1 MKAGST
7 KIKETT
13 QDRIFSMITLILI
26 MAMIIIVAYPLYFV
40 LVASVSSPAVVNSG
54 DLLLYPKGFSLIGYN
69 NILGNTKL
77 WAGYANTL
85 FYTVMGTLVGVSIT
99 ILAGYAFSRSDLPG
113 RNLLMGIFVFT
124 MYFSGG
130 LVPLYLVVKQLN
142 LINTR
147 TIIILLGSV
156 SVYNII
162 IARSFFVSSIP
173 KELQEAAFV
182 DGCTNQ
188 RFFFEIV
195 VPISKPIIAVITLY
209 CAIAYWNSFFNAM
222 IYLNDTDKYPL
233 QLVLREIL
241 LSFQMMQQQAANG
254 GGVVDAETLAEMNT
268 LVEVV
273 KYGVIVVATVPV
285 LIIYP
290 FIQKYFVKGVM
301 IGAVKG

>member
-1 MKAGST
+1 MKRTSS
-7 KIKETT
+7 KIKETL
-13 QDRIFSMITLILI
+13 QDRVFTWITLIMI
-26 MAMIIIVAYPLYFV
+26 IAIIIIVAYPLYFV

-54 DLLLYPKGFSLIGYN
+54 DLLLYPKGFSLVGYEH
-69 NILGNTKL
+69 ILQNAKL
-77 WAGYANTL
+77 WSGYANTI

-113 RNLLMGIFVFT
+113 RNILMGIFVFT

-162 IARSFFVSSIP
+162 ITRSFFTSTIP

-182 DGCTNQ
+182 DGCSNQ

-209 CAIAYWNSFFNAM
+209 CAIAHWNSFFNAM
-222 IYLNDTDKYPL
+222 IYLIDMDKYPL

-241 LSFQMMQQQAANG
+241 LSFQMMMQQASNG
-254 GGVVDAETLAEMNT
+254 GSIDIESMSEMNT

-273 KYGVIVVATVPV
+273 KYGVIVVSTIPV
-285 LIIYP
+285 LLIYP

>member
-26 MAMIIIVAYPLYFV
+26 MAIIIIVAYPLYFV

-182 DGCTNQ
+182 DGCTNH

>member
-1 MKAGST
+1 MKIAST
-7 KIKETT
+7 KIKETM
-13 QDRIFSMITLILI
+13 QDRVFTWITLVLI
-26 MAMIIIVAYPLYFV
+26 IAIIIIVAYPLYFV
-40 LVASVSSPAVVNSG
+40 LVASVSNPAVVNSG
-54 DLLLYPKGFSLIGYN
+54 DLLLYPKGFSLLGYEH
-69 NILGNTKL
+69 IIQNTKL
-77 WAGYANTL
+77 WSGYANTI

-99 ILAGYAFSRSDLPG
+99 VLAGYAFSRSDLPG
-113 RNLLMGIFVFT
+113 RNILMGLFVFT

-130 LVPLYLVVKQLN
+130 LVPLYLVVKQLH

-162 IARSFFVSSIP
+162 ITRSFFTSTIP

-182 DGCTNQ
+182 DGCSNQ
-188 RFFFEIV
+188 RFFLEIV

-209 CAIAYWNSFFNAM
+209 CAIAHWNSFFNAM
-222 IYLNDTDKYPL
+222 IYLNDMDKYPL

-241 LSFQMMQQQAANG
+241 LSFQMMMQQASNG
-254 GGVVDAETLAEMNT
+254 GSIDIESLSEMNT

-273 KYGVIVVATVPV
+273 KYGVIVVSTIPV
-285 LIIYP
+285 LMIYP

>member
-1 MKAGST
+1 MKAGSN
-7 KIKETT
+7 KIKETR
-13 QDRIFSMITLILI
+13 QDCIFNLITITLII
-26 MAMIIIVAYPLYFV
+26 GIIIIVAYPLYFV
-40 LVASVSSPAVVNSG
+40 LVASVSSPAAVNSG
-54 DLLLYPKGFSLIGYN
+54 DLLLYPKGFSLIGYS
-69 NILGNTKL
+69 NIFKNTQL
-77 WAGYANTL
+77 WSGYANTI
-85 FYTVMGTLVGVSIT
+85 FYTVMGTLVGVTIT
-99 ILAGYAFSRSDLPG
+99 ILSGYAFSRSDLPG
-113 RNLLMGIFVFT
+113 RNILMGIFIFT

-130 LVPLYLVVKQLN
+130 LVPLYLVVKQLH

-162 IARSFFVSSIP
+162 IARSFFASTIP

-241 LSFQMMQQQAANG
+241 LSFQMMQQQAASG
-254 GGVVDAETLAEMNT
+254 GGVDAETVAEMNT

-273 KYGVIVVATVPV
+273 KYGVIVVATIPV

>member
-1 MKAGST
+1 MKAVST
-7 KIKETT
+7 KIKETR
-13 QDRIFSMITLILI
+13 QDRLFTWITITLII
-26 MAMIIIVAYPLYFV
+26 AIIIIVAYPLYFV
-40 LVASVSSPAVVNSG
+40 LVASVSSPAAVNSG
-54 DLLLYPKGFSLIGYN
+54 DLLLYPKGFSLIGYE
-69 NILGNTKL
+69 NILQNAKL
-77 WAGYANTL
+77 WSGYANTI

-113 RNLLMGIFVFT
+113 RNILMGIFVFT

-130 LVPLYLVVKQLN
+130 LVPLYLVVKQLH
-142 LINTR
+142 LIDTR
-147 TIIILLGSV
+147 AIIILLGSV

-162 IARSFFVSSIP
+162 IARSFFASSIP

-195 VPISKPIIAVITLY
+195 IPISKPIIAVITLY

-241 LSFQMMQQQAANG
+241 LSFQMMMQQAASG
-254 GGVVDAETLAEMNT
+254 GGVDAETVSEMNT

-273 KYGVIVVATVPV
+273 KYGVIVVATIPV

>member
-1 MKAGST
+1 MNT
-7 KIKETT
+7 HIKEGLG
-13 QDRIFSMITLILI
+13 DRIFNGVTLILI
-26 MAMIIIVAYPLYFV
+26 LLIIVVVAYPLYFV
-40 LVASVSSPAVVNSG
+40 LVASMSSPTAVNSG
-54 DLLLYPKGFSLIGYN
+54 KILLYPEGFSLIGYQ
-69 NILGNTKL
+69 NILENTKL
-77 WAGYANTL
+77 WSGYANTI
-85 FYTVMGTLVGVSIT
+85 FYTLAGTFLGVCCT
-99 ILAGYAFSRSDLPG
+99 IMAGYAFSRTDLPG
-113 RNLLMGIFVFT
+113 RNLLMGLFVFT

-130 LVPLYLVVKQLN
+130 LIPLYLVVKQLH

-147 TIIILLGSV
+147 GIIVLLGSI

-162 IARSFFVSSIP
+162 IARSFFTSSIP

-188 RFFFEIV
+188 RFFVSIV

-209 CAIAYWNSFFNAM
+209 CAISYWNSFFNAM
-222 IYLNDTDKYPL
+222 IYLNDRNKFPL

-241 LSFQMMQQQAANG
+241 LSFQVMQQQAASG
-254 GGVVDAETLAEMNT
+254 GGVDAETIAEMNT

-273 KYGVIVVATVPV
+273 KYGVIVVAAVPV
-285 LIIYP
+285 LFIYP

>member
-1 MKAGST
+1 MKAVST
-7 KIKETT
+7 KIKETK
-13 QDRIFSMITLILI
+13 QDRLFTWITITLII
-26 MAMIIIVAYPLYFV
+26 AIIIIVAYPLYFV
-40 LVASVSSPAVVNSG
+40 LVASVSSPAAVNSG
-54 DLLLYPKGFSLIGYN
+54 DLLLYPKGFSLIGYE
-69 NILGNTKL
+69 NIFQNAKL
-77 WAGYANTL
+77 WSGYANTI
-85 FYTVMGTLVGVSIT
+85 FYTVMGTLAGVSIT

-113 RNLLMGIFVFT
+113 RNILMGIFVFT

-130 LVPLYLVVKQLN
+130 LVPLYLVVKQLH
-142 LINTR
+142 LIDTR
-147 TIIILLGSV
+147 AIIILLGSV
-156 SVYNII
+156 SVYNVI
-162 IARSFFVSSIP
+162 IARSFFASTIP

-195 VPISKPIIAVITLY
+195 IPISKPIIAVITLY

-222 IYLNDTDKYPL
+222 IYLNDMDKYPL

-241 LSFQMMQQQAANG
+241 LSFQMMMQQAASG
-254 GGVVDAETLAEMNT
+254 GGVDAETVSEMNT

-273 KYGVIVVATVPV
+273 KYGVIVVATIPV

>member
-26 MAMIIIVAYPLYFV
+26 IAIIIIVAYPLYFV

-113 RNLLMGIFVFT
+113 RNLLMGIFGFT

-188 RFFFEIV
+188 RFFFEVV

>member
-1 MKAGST
+1 M
-7 KIKETT
+7 
-13 QDRIFSMITLILI
+13 
-26 MAMIIIVAYPLYFV
+26 
-40 LVASVSSPAVVNSG
+40 VASVSSPAVVNSG

-209 CAIAYWNSFFNAM
+209 CAIADWNSFFNAM

>member
-26 MAMIIIVAYPLYFV
+26 MAIIIIVAYPLYFV

-162 IARSFFVSSIP
+162 IARSFFASSIP

>member
-26 MAMIIIVAYPLYFV
+26 IAIIIIVAYPLYFV

-188 RFFFEIV
+188 RFFFEVV

>member
-1 MKAGST
+1 MKAVST
-7 KIKETT
+7 KIKETR
-13 QDRIFSMITLILI
+13 QDRLFTWITITLII
-26 MAMIIIVAYPLYFV
+26 AIIIIVAYPLYFV
-40 LVASVSSPAVVNSG
+40 LVASVSSPAAVNSG
-54 DLLLYPKGFSLIGYN
+54 DLLLYPKGFSLIGYE
-69 NILGNTKL
+69 NILQNAKL
-77 WAGYANTL
+77 WSGYANTL

-113 RNLLMGIFVFT
+113 RNILMGIFVFT

-130 LVPLYLVVKQLN
+130 LVPLYLVVKQLH
-142 LINTR
+142 LIDTR
-147 TIIILLGSV
+147 AIIILLGSV

-162 IARSFFVSSIP
+162 IARSFFASSIP

-195 VPISKPIIAVITLY
+195 IPISKPIIAVITLY

-241 LSFQMMQQQAANG
+241 LSFQMMMQQAASG
-254 GGVVDAETLAEMNT
+254 GGVDAETVSEMNT

-273 KYGVIVVATVPV
+273 KYGVIVVATIPV

>member
-1 MKAGST
+1 M
-7 KIKETT
+7 
-13 QDRIFSMITLILI
+13 
-26 MAMIIIVAYPLYFV
+26 
-40 LVASVSSPAVVNSG
+40 
-54 DLLLYPKGFSLIGYN
+54 
-69 NILGNTKL
+69 
-77 WAGYANTL
+77 
-85 FYTVMGTLVGVSIT
+85 
-99 ILAGYAFSRSDLPG
+99 
-113 RNLLMGIFVFT
+113 
-124 MYFSGG
+124 
-130 LVPLYLVVKQLN
+130 PLYLVVKQLN

>member
-26 MAMIIIVAYPLYFV
+26 MAIIIIVAYPLYFV

-188 RFFFEIV
+188 RFFFEVV

>member
-1 MKAGST
+1 MKSKNT

-13 QDRIFSMITLILI
+13 QDKIFSLITLFLI
-26 MAMIIIVAYPLYFV
+26 MAIIIIVVYPLYFV
-40 LVASVSSPAVVNSG
+40 LVASVSDPAAVNSG
-54 DLLLYPKGFSLIGYN
+54 DLLLYPKGFSLMGYEQIFQN
-69 NILGNTKL
+69 SKL
-77 WAGYANTL
+77 WSGYANTI
-85 FYTVMGTLVGVSIT
+85 FYTVAGTLVGVSIT
-99 ILAGYAFSRSDLPG
+99 ILSGYAFSRSDLPG
-113 RNLLMGIFVFT
+113 RNILMGLFVFT

-162 IARSFFVSSIP
+162 IARSFFTSTIP

-182 DGCTNQ
+182 DGCSNH

-209 CAIAYWNSFFNAM
+209 CAISHWNSFFNAM

-241 LSFQMMQQQAANG
+241 LSFQMMMQQASSG
-254 GGVVDAETLAEMNT
+254 SGLDSETLTQMST
-268 LVEVV
+268 LSEVV
-273 KYGVIVVATVPV
+273 KYGVIVVSTIPV
-285 LIIYP
+285 LMIYP

>member
-26 MAMIIIVAYPLYFV
+26 MAIIIIVAYPLYFV

>member
-1 MKAGST
+1 MSVVKRRVNEGLS
-7 KIKETT
+7 
-13 QDRIFSMITLILI
+13 DRVFNGITLFFVIAI
-26 MAMIIIVAYPLYFV
+26 VIVVAYPLYFV
-40 LVASVSSPAVVNSG
+40 LVASVSEPAAVNSG
-54 DLLLYPKGFSLIGYN
+54 KLLLYPEGLSLVGYQ
-69 NILGNTKL
+69 NIFKNTKL
-77 WAGYANTL
+77 WIGYANTI
-85 FYTVMGTLVGVSIT
+85 FYTAAGTLLGVCCSVM
-99 ILAGYAFSRSDLPG
+99 AGYAFSRKDLPG
-113 RNLLMGIFVFT
+113 RNILMAIFVFT

-130 LVPLYLVVKQLN
+130 LVPQYLVAKQLH

-147 TIIILLGSV
+147 TIIVLLGSI

-162 IARSFFVSSIP
+162 IVRSFFSTSIP
-173 KELQEAAFV
+173 KELQDAAFV

-188 RFFFEIV
+188 RFFVSIV

-209 CAIAYWNSFFNAM
+209 CAISYWNSFFNAM

-241 LSFQMMQQQAANG
+241 LSFQMMQQSASG
-254 GGVVDAETLAEMNT
+254 GGLDVQTMTEMNT

-273 KYGVIVVATVPV
+273 KYGVIVVAAVPV
-285 LIIYP
+285 LILYP

>member
-1 MKAGST
+1 MKRTSS
-7 KIKETT
+7 KIKETL
-13 QDRIFSMITLILI
+13 QDRVFTWITLIMI
-26 MAMIIIVAYPLYFV
+26 IAIIIIVAYPLYFV

-54 DLLLYPKGFSLIGYN
+54 DLLLYPKGFSLVGYEH
-69 NILGNTKL
+69 ILQNAKL
-77 WAGYANTL
+77 WSGYANTI

-113 RNLLMGIFVFT
+113 RNILMGIFVFT

-162 IARSFFVSSIP
+162 ITRSFFTSTIP

-182 DGCTNQ
+182 DGCSNQ

-209 CAIAYWNSFFNAM
+209 CAIAHWNSFFNAM
-222 IYLNDTDKYPL
+222 IYLNDMDKYPL

-241 LSFQMMQQQAANG
+241 LSFQMMMQQASNG
-254 GGVVDAETLAEMNT
+254 GSIDIESMSEMNT

-273 KYGVIVVATVPV
+273 KYGVIVVSTIPV
-285 LIIYP
+285 LLIYP

>member
-1 MKAGST
+1 MKAVST
-7 KIKETT
+7 KIKETK
-13 QDRIFSMITLILI
+13 QDRLFTWITITLII
-26 MAMIIIVAYPLYFV
+26 AIIIIVAYPLYFV
-40 LVASVSSPAVVNSG
+40 LVASVSSPAAVNSG
-54 DLLLYPKGFSLIGYN
+54 DLLLYPKGFSLIGYE
-69 NILGNTKL
+69 NILQNAKL
-77 WAGYANTL
+77 WSGYANTI

-113 RNLLMGIFVFT
+113 RNILMGIFVFT

-130 LVPLYLVVKQLN
+130 LVPLYLVVKQLH
-142 LINTR
+142 LIDTR
-147 TIIILLGSV
+147 AIIILLGSV
-156 SVYNII
+156 SVYNVI
-162 IARSFFVSSIP
+162 IARSFFASTIP

-195 VPISKPIIAVITLY
+195 IPISKPIIAVITLY

-222 IYLNDTDKYPL
+222 IYLNDMDKYPL

-241 LSFQMMQQQAANG
+241 LSFQMMMQQAASG
-254 GGVVDAETLAEMNT
+254 GGVDAETVSEMNT

-273 KYGVIVVATVPV
+273 KYGVIVVATIPV